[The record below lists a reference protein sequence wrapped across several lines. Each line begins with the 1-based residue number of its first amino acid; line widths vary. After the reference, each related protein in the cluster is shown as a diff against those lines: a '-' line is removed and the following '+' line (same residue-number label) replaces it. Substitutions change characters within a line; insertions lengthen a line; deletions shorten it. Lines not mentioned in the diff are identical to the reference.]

1 MSVFQHFEECLL
13 NLRRLLQ
20 EMWTRDM
27 FVDLFLAARKVRFA
41 FLPSDRSFF
50 QQNQRDLKNEVIL
63 LELQKI

>member
-1 MSVFQHFEECLL
+1 
-13 NLRRLLQ
+13 
-20 EMWTRDM
+20 M